1 MPPQRRI
8 DLILE
13 SVRRLLRMGA
23 TPNLLNLLQK
33 QHPADLA
40 QIFAELPDRERHAT
54 FNVLVEKNGKLA
66 MEALSEIGPEKGA
79 ELLALRSAEEIARL
93 LQEIPSDDAAAL
105 IDHLPDELSAVVLE
119 LIRPKPGP
127 GGGVSELLEYEEQ
140 TAGRLMNPNVFALA
154 EELTAGEAITALQNA
169 RDVEMVFYLY
179 VVDERRHL
187 VGVVSLRRLLLV
199 SPDTPLKRI
208 MTTDVYSA
216 RVDTDQEEV
225 ARQVAS
231 YNLLAI
237 PVVDAENK
245 LAGVITVDDVIDVIK
260 DEATEDVFRLAG
272 VSKDDGVLTP
282 PLESLRR
289 RLPWLLIN
297 LVTAFI
303 AASVVGLFSGTINEV
318 VALATFMPVV
328 AGMGGN
334 AATQTLAVIVRGIA
348 LGELTWG
355 NARHA
360 LIKEGLVGLGNGLA
374 NGVVGAAGVWLFTRG
389 DWALGLILM
398 AAMIINMFVAATA
411 GTLIPLGLRALKVDP
426 ALASSV
432 FITTFTD
439 VFGFLS
445 FLGLGKIFVRFL
457 HHG

>member
-1 MPPQRRI
+1 M
-8 DLILE
+8 
-13 SVRRLLRMGA
+13 RMGA
-23 TPNLLNLLQK
+23 TANLLNLLQK

-40 QIFAELPDRERHAT
+40 QMFAELPERERHAA
-54 FNVLVEKNGKLA
+54 FNTLVEKNGKLA
-66 MEALSEIGPEKGA
+66 MEALSELGPEKGGQ
-79 ELLALRSAEEIARL
+79 LLALRSAEEIARL
-93 LQEIPSDDAAAL
+93 AQEVPSDDAAAL
-105 IDHLPDELSAVVLE
+105 VDHLPEELSAAVLE
-119 LIRPKPGP
+119 LIRPKPG
-127 GGGVSELLEYEEQ
+127 GGVTELLEYDEQ
-140 TAGRLMNPNVFALA
+140 TAGRLMNPNVFALS
-154 EELTAGEAITALQNA
+154 EELTAGEAITALQTS

-179 VVDERRHL
+179 IVDERRHL

-199 SPDTPLKRI
+199 PPDTPLKRI
-208 MTTDVYSA
+208 MTSEVYSA

-237 PVVDAENK
+237 PVVDIENK
-245 LAGVITVDDVIDVIK
+245 LVGSITVDDVIDIIK

-282 PLESLRR
+282 PGESLRR
-289 RLPWLLIN
+289 RMPWLLIN
-297 LVTAFI
+297 LVTAFL
-303 AASVVGLFSGTINEV
+303 AASVVGIFSNTIQEY
-318 VALATFMPVV
+318 VAIAVFMPVV

-334 AATQTLAVIVRGIA
+334 AGTQTLAVVVRGIA
-348 LGELTWG
+348 LGELTWS
-355 NARHA
+355 NARQA
-360 LIKEGLVGLGNGLA
+360 LFKEGLVGIGNGLA
-374 NGVVGAAGVWLFTRG
+374 NGFVGALVVWALTRG

-398 AAMIINMFVAATA
+398 AAMVINLFVAAFT

-445 FLGLGKIFVRFL
+445 FLGLATIFSRFL
-457 HHG
+457 HHS